1 MTCSR
6 TRSGSLSLSRLIA
19 SLVLALVLAVTTAV
33 TASAHAALRHA
44 HPSAGEELAAAPVEI
59 SIEYSTGVDLAQAE
73 IHLTDAAGTE
83 IALAKPE
90 GEAATGETLVRR
102 IATTLAP
109 GTYAVR
115 WRVLS
120 IDGHWTRGDYTFVV
134 TAGGQ

>member
-1 MTCSR
+1 M
-6 TRSGSLSLSRLIA
+6 SRLIA
-19 SLVLALVLAVTTAV
+19 SLFVTLVLAAGSAGA
-33 TASAHAALRHA
+33 ASAHAALRHA
-44 HPSAGEELAAAPVEI
+44 HPSAGEELAVTPVEI
-59 SIEYSTGVDLAQAE
+59 SIEYTTGVDLTQAE
-73 IHLTDAAGTE
+73 IHLTDSSGAE

-90 GEAATGETLVRR
+90 GETATGETLVRR
-102 IATTLAP
+102 ISTALAP

>member
-1 MTCSR
+1 M
-6 TRSGSLSLSRLIA
+6 SRLIA
-19 SLVLALVLAVTTAV
+19 SLFVTLVLAVATAG

-44 HPSAGEELAAAPVEI
+44 HPSAGEELAIAPVEI

-73 IHLTDAAGTE
+73 MHLTDASGAE
-83 IALAKPE
+83 IALAKVE
-90 GEAATGETLVRR
+90 GEAAAGETLVRR
-102 IATTLAP
+102 ISGTLIP

-134 TAGGQ
+134 TASGQ

>member
-1 MTCSR
+1 VT
-6 TRSGSLSLSRLIA
+6 
-19 SLVLALVLAVTTAV
+19 LVLAVTTAG

-44 HPSAGEELAAAPVEI
+44 HPSAGEELAVAPAEI
-59 SIEYSTGVDLAQAE
+59 SIAYSTGVDLTQAE
-73 IHLTDAAGTE
+73 IHLTDAAGAE

-102 IATTLAP
+102 ISGTLSP
-109 GTYAVR
+109 GNYKVR

-134 TAGGQ
+134 SAGDK